1 MKPLPFAAIRKGG
14 GSYTRVADR
23 DSRTGRP
30 EGLPRTAAIKKAGV
44 VRPEIDG
51 LRDPIADSSATDPQY
66 LAVAQVLSYV
76 YQIRQH
82 QAGKGKLPDPLKDYL
97 PIPPDLRRDS

>member
-1 MKPLPFAAIRKGG
+1 MVG

-30 EGLPRTAAIKKAGV
+30 EGLPRTAAIKTAGV

-51 LRDPIADSSATDPQY
+51 LRDPIADSSATAPQ
-66 LAVAQVLSYV
+66 
-76 YQIRQH
+76 
-82 QAGKGKLPDPLKDYL
+82 
-97 PIPPDLRRDS
+97 

>member
-1 MKPLPFAAIRKGG
+1 MVEGAVGGLVEFFGVEGFVGGGGVGFRRVWRWFGHGGAPRVIGAANVRCETNMG

-30 EGLPRTAAIKKAGV
+30 EGLPRTAAIKTAGV

-51 LRDPIADSSATDPQY
+51 LRDPIADSSATAPQ
-66 LAVAQVLSYV
+66 
-76 YQIRQH
+76 
-82 QAGKGKLPDPLKDYL
+82 
-97 PIPPDLRRDS
+97 